1 MSKSH
6 ELAPAEWGYCVPVRR
21 GEREHFDQ
29 IAVARRLLL
38 LLSPASQASLL
49 SRALQ
54 HLLSAG
60 GWALRRRFPAGSRE
74 LGRCRCG
81 CGCLG
86 AWGTSRETALYFL
99 N

>member
-21 GEREHFDQ
+21 GERDHFDQ

-74 LGRCRCG
+74 LTGAAG
-81 CGCLG
+81 VGVG
-86 AWGTSRETALYFL
+86 AWEPGGHRGRRLFIF
-99 N
+99 